1 MFVGIVLHK
10 VLLHVC
16 EIQDPWHK
24 LLPREH
30 TGIRDVFLSC
40 SQDKIVKIDKAT
52 NSVIQIVNRS
62 QLHSISSNHM
72 KCFGV

>member
-1 MFVGIVLHK
+1 MCLLGDVLHK

-30 TGIRDVFLSC
+30 TGIGDVFPSC

-62 QLHSISSNHM
+62 QLHSKQSH
-72 KCFGV
+72 

>member
-16 EIQDPWHK
+16 KIQDPWHK

-30 TGIRDVFLSC
+30 TGIGDVFPSC